1 MATPVLQFKRG
12 AFSNLPAL
20 KAGEPGFTTD
30 KYDFYI
36 GLDNTLGNNK
46 FFGSHRYWTRETTTV
61 GSGVNLVEGTN
72 NGTDFITLA
81 APGNIGAAVTYT
93 FPASPTDGAFLKTN
107 STGSLSWSTQ
117 ITNPNLT
124 NANLTGITTIGATD
138 LDVNA
143 GSIDIS
149 GITTFSNTTDNTLG
163 DENTGAVQ
171 IDGGVGIAKNLTVK
185 QNLHVGGY
193 SEFVGVATFRG
204 GTINLGDA
212 DTDDINVAGEF
223 ISNLIPNVDNSFDIG
238 QGTTPKR
245 WRHANFSG
253 VGTFATGA
261 VADGLQLGIT
271 AANEIDTA
279 SGNLTLD
286 SAGGTVIVDDQL
298 SVTGVSTFTGAID
311 ANGGATIDNI
321 QIGVS
326 DNNEIDTSSGGLTL
340 DSASGQTII
349 DDNLSVTGVSTFT
362 GATTFTG
369 AIDANGGATIDNIQI
384 GISGDNEIDTS
395 TGNLTL
401 DSAGGTVTVD
411 DNLTVVGQTDLNG
424 DVNIGDAVTDSV
436 TVTGRFDSDLIP
448 LDDSQRDLGTTGLRW
463 AEIYG
468 DALTIDNVQIGV
480 SGTGEI
486 DTDAGNLTLDSA
498 GGTVTVDD
506 NLTVTAGNDIVL
518 SDLTN
523 TRVLLAG
530 SSSEITDS
538 ADLTFTGN
546 VLTVVNTIDVTTVEA
561 TNLKAKDGTTSI
573 TISNTTGNVGV
584 ASDLTVSGNL
594 TVLGSQTEVNTE
606 TLLVEDSLIE
616 VGLVNSGGSLVAPSS
631 DANID
636 VGVIFHYFD
645 SAARKAAVYWDDSVS
660 RIVVASV
667 VSESASVLT
676 ASTYADFEIGGLYVN
691 DCAGS
696 SQVISCTGSERF
708 LENITIDAG
717 TF

>member
-30 KYDFYI
+30 KFDFYI
-36 GLDNTLGNNK
+36 GLDNQLANNK
-46 FFGSHRYWTRETTTV
+46 FFGSHRYWTRETASV
-61 GSGVNLVEGTN
+61 GSGVNLVEGTG

-81 APGNIGAAVTYT
+81 SPGSLSGITTYT
-93 FPASPTDGAFLKTN
+93 FPATPTNGAFLKTN
-107 STGSLSWSTQ
+107 GSGTLEWSTT
-117 ITNPNLT
+117 INNPSFVDAT
-124 NANLTGITTIGATD
+124 LTGVTTIGNTN

-143 GSIDIS
+143 AAVDIS
-149 GITTFSNTTDNTLG
+149 GITTFINTTDNTLG
-163 DENTGAVQ
+163 DENTGSVQ
-171 IDGGVGIAKNLTVK
+171 FDGGVGIAKNLTVK
-185 QNLHVGGY
+185 QNFHVGGF

-223 ISNLIPNVDNSFDIG
+223 ISNLIPNVDDSFDIG
-238 QGTTPKR
+238 QGVDPKR
-245 WRHANFSG
+245 WRHANFAG

-261 VADGLQLGIT
+261 VADAIQIGIT
-271 AANEIDTA
+271 GASEIDTS
-279 SGNLTLD
+279 SGDLTLD

-298 SVTGVSTFTGAID
+298 SVTGVSTFTGVID

-321 QIGVS
+321 QIGIT

-340 DSASGQTII
+340 DSASGQTTI

-384 GISGDNEIDTS
+384 GVSGDNEIDTS

-401 DSAGGTVTVD
+401 DS
-411 DNLTVVGQTDLNG
+411 N
-424 DVNIGDAVTDSV
+424 
-436 TVTGRFDSDLIP
+436 
-448 LDDSQRDLGTTGLRW
+448 
-463 AEIYG
+463 
-468 DALTIDNVQIGV
+468 
-480 SGTGEI
+480 
-486 DTDAGNLTLDSA
+486 

-506 NLTVTAGNDIVL
+506 NLTVTAGNDLVV

-530 SSSEITDS
+530 ASSEITDS

-546 VLTVVNTIDVTTVEA
+546 VLTVNNTIDVTNIEV
-561 TNLKAKDGTTSI
+561 TNVKAKDGTTSI
-573 TISNTTGNVGV
+573 TITDGNGNVGI
-584 ASDLTVSGNL
+584 ASDLTVSGKL

-616 VGLVNSGGSLVAPSS
+616 IGLINSGGSLIPPTS

-645 SAARKAAVYWDDSVS
+645 TAARKAALYWDDSVS
-660 RIVVASV
+660 RVSIASS
-667 VSESASVLT
+667 VSESSSVLT
-676 ASTYADFEIGGLYVN
+676 ANAYAALEIGSLWVN
-691 DCAGS
+691 DCAGQ

-717 TF
+717 SF

>member
-30 KYDFYI
+30 KFDFYI
-36 GLDNTLGNNK
+36 GLDNQLANNK
-46 FFGSHRYWTRETTTV
+46 FFGSHRYWTRETTSV
-61 GSGVNLVEGTN
+61 GSGVNLVEGSG

-81 APGNIGAAVTYT
+81 SPGSLSGITTYT
-93 FPASPTDGAFLKTN
+93 FPATPTNGAFLKTN
-107 STGSLSWSTQ
+107 GSGTLEWSTT
-117 ITNPNLT
+117 INSASFID
-124 NANLTGITTIGATD
+124 ANLTGITTIGATN
-138 LDVNA
+138 LDVNSPA
-143 GSIDIS
+143 VDIS
-149 GITTFSNTTDNTLG
+149 GITTFSNTTDNTLA
-163 DENTGAVQ
+163 DENTGSVQ
-171 IDGGVGIAKNLTVK
+171 FDGGVGIAKNLTVK
-185 QNLHVGGY
+185 QNLHVGGF

-212 DTDDINVAGEF
+212 NTDDINVAGEF

-238 QGTTPKR
+238 QGVDPKR

-261 VADGLQLGIT
+261 VADAIQIGIT
-271 AANEIDTA
+271 GASEIDTS

-286 SAGGTVIVDDQL
+286 SASGTVIVDDQL
-298 SVTGVSTFTGAID
+298 SVTGVSTFTGVID

-321 QIGVS
+321 QIGIT

-340 DSASGQTII
+340 DSASGQTTI

-384 GISGDNEIDTS
+384 GVSGDNEIDTS

-401 DSAGGTVTVD
+401 DS
-411 DNLTVVGQTDLNG
+411 N
-424 DVNIGDAVTDSV
+424 
-436 TVTGRFDSDLIP
+436 
-448 LDDSQRDLGTTGLRW
+448 
-463 AEIYG
+463 
-468 DALTIDNVQIGV
+468 
-480 SGTGEI
+480 
-486 DTDAGNLTLDSA
+486 

-506 NLTVTAGNDIVL
+506 NLTVTAGNDLVV

-530 SSSEITDS
+530 ASSEITDS

-546 VLTVVNTIDVTTVEA
+546 VLTVVNTIDVTSVEV
-561 TNLKAKDGTTSI
+561 TNVKAKDGTTSI
-573 TISNTTGNVGV
+573 TISDGNGNVGI
-584 ASDLTVSGNL
+584 ASDLTVSGKL

-616 VGLVNSGGSLVAPSS
+616 IGLINSGGSLIPPTS

-645 SAARKAAVYWDDSVS
+645 TAARKAALYWDDSVS
-660 RIVVASV
+660 RVSIASS
-667 VSESASVLT
+667 VSESSSVLT
-676 ASTYADFEIGGLYVN
+676 ANAYAALEIGSLWVN
-691 DCAGS
+691 DCAGQ

-717 TF
+717 SF

>member
-36 GLDNTLGNNK
+36 GLDNTSGNNK
-46 FFGSHRYWTRETTTV
+46 FFGSHRYWTREQNTV
-61 GSGVNLVEGTN
+61 GSGVNLVEGLN
-72 NGTDFITLA
+72 NGTDFITLR
-81 APGNIGAAVTYT
+81 APASVGAAVTFVFPGSQGAVDT
-93 FPASPTDGAFLKTN
+93 FLRNDGSGN
-107 STGSLSWSTQ
+107 LSWSSTL
-117 ITNPNLT
+117 TNVNLS

-163 DENTGAVQ
+163 NENTGAVQ
-171 IDGGVGIAKNLTVK
+171 LDGGMGIAKNLTVK
-185 QNLHVGGY
+185 QNLHVGGF

-204 GTINLGDA
+204 GTINLGDS
-212 DTDDINVAGEF
+212 DTDDVVIGGEF
-223 ISNLIPNVDNSFDIG
+223 ASHLIP
-238 QGTTPKR
+238 TTNNLYDLGAGGKA
-245 WRHANFSG
+245 WRNANFAG

-261 VADGLQLGIT
+261 VIDAVQIGQSGN
-271 AANEIDTA
+271 AEIDTSA
-279 SGNLTLD
+279 GNLTLD
-286 SAGGTVIVDDQL
+286 SAGGTV
-298 SVTGVSTFTGAID
+298 SV
-311 ANGGATIDNI
+311 
-321 QIGVS
+321 
-326 DNNEIDTSSGGLTL
+326 
-340 DSASGQTII
+340 
-349 DDNLSVTGVSTFT
+349 DDNLS
-362 GATTFTG
+362 
-369 AIDANGGATIDNIQI
+369 
-384 GISGDNEIDTS
+384 
-395 TGNLTL
+395 
-401 DSAGGTVTVD
+401 
-411 DNLTVVGQTDLNG
+411 VVGQTDLNG

-448 LDDSQRDLGTTGLRW
+448 IDDGLRDLGTTGLRW

-506 NLTVTAGNDIVL
+506 NLTVTTGNDIVL
-518 SDLTN
+518 TDLTAN
-523 TRVLLAG
+523 RVLLAG
-530 SSSEITDS
+530 ASSEITDS
-538 ADLTFTGN
+538 GDLTFSGN
-546 VLTVVNTIDVTTVEA
+546 VLTVANTIDVTTVEA
-561 TNLKAKDGTTSI
+561 TNLKAKDGTTAI
-573 TISNTTGNVGV
+573 TISNTSGNVGC
-584 ASDLTVSGNL
+584 AADLTVSGNF
-594 TVLGSQTEVNTE
+594 TVLGSTTEVNTE

-636 VGVIFHYFD
+636 VGVVFHYFD
-645 SAARKAAVYWDDSVS
+645 SAARKAAIYWDDSVS
-660 RIVVASV
+660 RIVVASQ
-667 VSESASVLT
+667 VSETSSVLT
-676 ASTYADFEIGGLYVN
+676 ASTYADFEVGGLYVN

>member
-36 GLDNTLGNNK
+36 GLDNQLANNK
-46 FFGSHRYWTRETTTV
+46 FFGSHRYWTKEGTST
-61 GSGVNLVEGTN
+61 GSGVNLVEGSG
-72 NGTDFITLA
+72 NGTEYITLA
-81 APGNIGAAVTYT
+81 APGNIAGAAVTFT
-93 FPASPTDGAFLKTN
+93 FPGTQGAVDSFLRNDG
-107 STGSLSWSTQ
+107 TGTLSWTTTV
-117 ITNPNLT
+117 TNPSLV
-124 NANLTGITTIGATD
+124 NATLTGITTIGDTN
-138 LDVNA
+138 LDINSSAV
-143 GSIDIS
+143 DIS

-223 ISNLIPNVDNSFDIG
+223 ISNLIPNLDDSFDIG

-279 SGNLTLD
+279 SGDLTLD
-286 SAGGTVIVDDQL
+286 SAGGTVIIDDQL
-298 SVTGVSTFTGAID
+298 TVSGVSTFTGAID

-321 QIGVS
+321 QIGIT
-326 DNNEIDTSSGGLTL
+326 DNNEIDTSSGNLTI
-340 DSASGQTII
+340 DSAGGFTII
-349 DDNLSVTGVSTFT
+349 DDNLSISGI
-362 GATTFTG
+362 TTFTG

-384 GISGDNEIDTS
+384 GVTGDNEIDTV
-395 TGNLTL
+395 TGGLTL
-401 DSAGGTVTVD
+401 DS
-411 DNLTVVGQTDLNG
+411 N
-424 DVNIGDAVTDSV
+424 S
-436 TVTGRFDSDLIP
+436 
-448 LDDSQRDLGTTGLRW
+448 
-463 AEIYG
+463 
-468 DALTIDNVQIGV
+468 
-480 SGTGEI
+480 
-486 DTDAGNLTLDSA
+486 
-498 GGTVTVDD
+498 GTVTVDD
-506 NLTVTAGNDIVL
+506 NLTVTSGNDIVL
-518 SDLTN
+518 TDLTN

-530 SSSEITDS
+530 ASSEITDS
-538 ADLTFTGN
+538 ADLTFASN
-546 VLTVVNTIDVTTVEA
+546 ILTVVNTIDVTTLEA
-561 TNLKAKDGTTSI
+561 SNLKAKDGTTSI
-573 TISNTTGNVGV
+573 TISNSTGNVGI
-584 ASDLTVSGNL
+584 ASDLTVTGNL
-594 TVLGSQTEVNTE
+594 TVLGSRTEVNTE

-616 VGLVNSGGSLVAPSS
+616 VGLINSGGSLVPPTS

-636 VGVIFHYFD
+636 VGMIFHYFSG
-645 SAARKAAVYWDDSVS
+645 SAKKAGIYWDDSVS
-660 RIVVASV
+660 RVVAS
-667 VSESASVLT
+667 SELSETTSVIT
-676 ASTYADFEIGGLYVN
+676 SSTYAGFEIGSLWVN
-691 DCAGS
+691 DCAGQ
-696 SQVISCTGSERF
+696 SQVISCTGAERF
-708 LENITIDAG
+708 LENITIDGG

>member
-30 KYDFYI
+30 KFDFYI
-36 GLDNTLGNNK
+36 GLDNQLANNK
-46 FFGSHRYWTRETTTV
+46 FFGSHRYWTRETASV
-61 GSGVNLVEGTN
+61 GSGVNLVEGTG

-81 APGNIGAAVTYT
+81 SPGSLSGITTYT
-93 FPASPTDGAFLKTN
+93 FPATPTNGAFLKTN
-107 STGSLSWSTQ
+107 GSGTLEWSTT
-117 ITNPNLT
+117 INNPSFVDAT
-124 NANLTGITTIGATD
+124 LTGITTIGATN
-138 LDVNA
+138 LDVNSPA
-143 GSIDIS
+143 VDIS

-171 IDGGVGIAKNLTVK
+171 LDGGMGIAKNLTVK

-212 DTDDINVAGEF
+212 NTDDINVAGEF

-238 QGTTPKR
+238 QGVDPKR
-245 WRHANFSG
+245 WRHANFAG

-261 VADGLQLGIT
+261 VAD
-271 AANEIDTA
+271 A
-279 SGNLTLD
+279 
-286 SAGGTVIVDDQL
+286 
-298 SVTGVSTFTGAID
+298 
-311 ANGGATIDNI
+311 I
-321 QIGVS
+321 QIGITGAS
-326 DNNEIDTSSGGLTL
+326 EIDTSSGGLTL
-340 DSASGQTII
+340 DSASGQTTI

-384 GISGDNEIDTS
+384 GVSGDNEIDTS

-401 DSAGGTVTVD
+401 DS
-411 DNLTVVGQTDLNG
+411 N
-424 DVNIGDAVTDSV
+424 
-436 TVTGRFDSDLIP
+436 
-448 LDDSQRDLGTTGLRW
+448 
-463 AEIYG
+463 
-468 DALTIDNVQIGV
+468 
-480 SGTGEI
+480 
-486 DTDAGNLTLDSA
+486 

-506 NLTVTAGNDIVL
+506 NLTVTAGNDLVV

-530 SSSEITDS
+530 ASSEITDS

-546 VLTVVNTIDVTTVEA
+546 VLTVVNTIDVTTLEA

-573 TISNTTGNVGV
+573 TITNGNGNVGI
-584 ASDLTVSGNL
+584 ASDLTVSGKL

-616 VGLVNSGGSLVAPSS
+616 VGLINSGGSLIPPTS

-645 SAARKAAVYWDDSVS
+645 TAARKAAVYWDDSVS
-660 RIVVASV
+660 RVSVASS
-667 VSESASVLT
+667 VSESSSVLT
-676 ASTYADFEIGGLYVN
+676 ANAYAALEIGSLWVN
-691 DCAGS
+691 DCAGQ

-717 TF
+717 SF

>member
-30 KYDFYI
+30 KFDFYI
-36 GLDNTLGNNK
+36 GLDNQLANNK
-46 FFGSHRYWTRETTTV
+46 FFGSHRYWTRETTSV
-61 GSGVNLVEGTN
+61 GSGVNLVEGSG

-81 APGNIGAAVTYT
+81 SPGSLSGITTYT
-93 FPASPTDGAFLKTN
+93 FPATPTNGAFLKTN
-107 STGSLSWSTQ
+107 GSGTLEWSTT
-117 ITNPNLT
+117 INSASFID
-124 NANLTGITTIGATD
+124 ANLTGITTIGDTN

-143 GSIDIS
+143 SAVDIS

-163 DENTGAVQ
+163 DENTGSVQ
-171 IDGGVGIAKNLTVK
+171 FDGGVGIAKNLTVK

-193 SEFVGVATFRG
+193 SEFVGVVTFRG
-204 GTINLGDA
+204 GTINIGDA

-223 ISNLIPNVDNSFDIG
+223 ISNLIPNVDDSFDIG
-238 QGTTPKR
+238 QGVDPKR
-245 WRHANFSG
+245 WRHANFAG

-261 VADGLQLGIT
+261 VADAIQIGIT
-271 AANEIDTA
+271 GASEIDTS
-279 SGNLTLD
+279 SGDLTLD
-286 SAGGTVIVDDQL
+286 SAGGTVIIDDQL
-298 SVTGVSTFTGAID
+298 SVTGVSTFTGVID

-321 QIGVS
+321 QIGIT

-340 DSASGQTII
+340 DSASGQTTI

-384 GISGDNEIDTS
+384 GVSGDNEIDTS

-401 DSAGGTVTVD
+401 DS
-411 DNLTVVGQTDLNG
+411 N
-424 DVNIGDAVTDSV
+424 
-436 TVTGRFDSDLIP
+436 
-448 LDDSQRDLGTTGLRW
+448 
-463 AEIYG
+463 
-468 DALTIDNVQIGV
+468 
-480 SGTGEI
+480 
-486 DTDAGNLTLDSA
+486 

-506 NLTVTAGNDIVL
+506 NLTVTAGNDLVV

-530 SSSEITDS
+530 ASSEITDS

-546 VLTVVNTIDVTTVEA
+546 VLTVNNTIDVTNIEV
-561 TNLKAKDGTTSI
+561 TNVKAKDGTTSI
-573 TISNTTGNVGV
+573 TITDGNGNVGI
-584 ASDLTVSGNL
+584 ASDLTVSGKL

-616 VGLVNSGGSLVAPSS
+616 IGLINSGGSLIPPTS

-645 SAARKAAVYWDDSVS
+645 TAARKAALYWDDSVS
-660 RIVVASV
+660 RVSIASS
-667 VSESASVLT
+667 VSESSSVLT
-676 ASTYADFEIGGLYVN
+676 ANAYAALEIGSLWVN
-691 DCAGS
+691 DCAGQ

-717 TF
+717 SF

>member
-30 KYDFYI
+30 KFDFYI
-36 GLDNTLGNNK
+36 GLDNQLANNK
-46 FFGSHRYWTRETTTV
+46 FFGSHRYWTRETASV
-61 GSGVNLVEGTN
+61 GSGVNLVEGSG

-81 APGNIGAAVTYT
+81 SPGSLSGITTYT
-93 FPASPTDGAFLKTN
+93 FPATPTNGAFLKTN
-107 STGSLSWSTQ
+107 GSGTLEWSTT
-117 ITNPNLT
+117 INNPSFVDAT
-124 NANLTGITTIGATD
+124 LTGVTTIGNTN

-143 GSIDIS
+143 AAVDIS

-163 DENTGAVQ
+163 NEDTGAVQ
-171 IDGGVGIAKNLTVK
+171 LDGGMGIAKNLTVK

-193 SEFVGVATFRG
+193 SEFVGVVTFRG
-204 GTINLGDA
+204 GTINIGDS
-212 DTDDINVAGEF
+212 DTDDVVIGGEF
-223 ISNLIPNVDNSFDIG
+223 ASDLVPTTNNAFDLG
-238 QGTTPKR
+238 AASKA
-245 WRHANFSG
+245 WRHANFAG

-261 VADGLQLGIT
+261 VIDAVQIGQSGN
-271 AANEIDTA
+271 AEIDTSA
-279 SGNLTLD
+279 GDLTLD

-298 SVTGVSTFTGAID
+298 SVTGVSTFTGVID

-321 QIGVS
+321 QIGITG
-326 DNNEIDTSSGGLTL
+326 NNEIDTSSGGLTL
-340 DSASGQTII
+340 DSASGQTTI

-384 GISGDNEIDTS
+384 GVSGDNEIDTT

-401 DSAGGTVTVD
+401 DS
-411 DNLTVVGQTDLNG
+411 N
-424 DVNIGDAVTDSV
+424 
-436 TVTGRFDSDLIP
+436 
-448 LDDSQRDLGTTGLRW
+448 
-463 AEIYG
+463 
-468 DALTIDNVQIGV
+468 
-480 SGTGEI
+480 
-486 DTDAGNLTLDSA
+486 

-506 NLTVTAGNDIVL
+506 NLTVTAGNDLVV

-530 SSSEITDS
+530 ASSEITDS

-546 VLTVVNTIDVTTVEA
+546 VLTVVNTIDVTTLEA
-561 TNLKAKDGTTSI
+561 TNVKAKDGTASI
-573 TISNTTGNVGV
+573 TITNATGDVGISSN
-584 ASDLTVSGNL
+584 LTVSGNL

-616 VGLVNSGGSLVAPSS
+616 VGLINSGGSLVAPSS

-660 RIVVASV
+660 RVVVASQ
-667 VSESASVLT
+667 VSESSSVLT
-676 ASTYADFEIGGLYVN
+676 ASTYADFEIGGLFVN

>member
-30 KYDFYI
+30 KFDFYI
-36 GLDNTLGNNK
+36 GLDNQLANNK
-46 FFGSHRYWTRETTTV
+46 FFGSHRYWTRETTSV
-61 GSGVNLVEGTN
+61 GSGVNLVEGSG

-81 APGNIGAAVTYT
+81 SPGSLSGITTYT
-93 FPASPTDGAFLKTN
+93 FPATPTNGAFLKTN
-107 STGSLSWSTQ
+107 GSGTLEWSTT
-117 ITNPNLT
+117 INSASFID
-124 NANLTGITTIGATD
+124 ANLTGITTIGATN
-138 LDVNA
+138 LDVNSPA
-143 GSIDIS
+143 VDIS
-149 GITTFSNTTDNTLG
+149 GITTFSNTTDNTLA
-163 DENTGAVQ
+163 DENTGSVQ
-171 IDGGVGIAKNLTVK
+171 FDGGVGIAKNLTVK
-185 QNLHVGGY
+185 QNLHVGGF

-212 DTDDINVAGEF
+212 NTDDINVAGEF

-238 QGTTPKR
+238 QGVDPKR

-261 VADGLQLGIT
+261 VADGIQIGIT
-271 AANEIDTA
+271 GASEIDTS

-286 SAGGTVIVDDQL
+286 SASGTVIVDDQL
-298 SVTGVSTFTGAID
+298 SVTGVSTFTGVID

-321 QIGVS
+321 QIGIT

-340 DSASGQTII
+340 DSASGQTTI

-384 GISGDNEIDTS
+384 GVSGDNEIDTS

-401 DSAGGTVTVD
+401 DS
-411 DNLTVVGQTDLNG
+411 N
-424 DVNIGDAVTDSV
+424 
-436 TVTGRFDSDLIP
+436 
-448 LDDSQRDLGTTGLRW
+448 
-463 AEIYG
+463 
-468 DALTIDNVQIGV
+468 
-480 SGTGEI
+480 
-486 DTDAGNLTLDSA
+486 

-506 NLTVTAGNDIVL
+506 NLTVTAGNDLVV

-530 SSSEITDS
+530 ASSEITDS

-546 VLTVVNTIDVTTVEA
+546 VLTVVNTIDVTSVEV
-561 TNLKAKDGTTSI
+561 TNVKAKDGTTSI
-573 TISNTTGNVGV
+573 TITDVNGNVGI
-584 ASDLTVSGNL
+584 ASDLTVSGKL

-616 VGLVNSGGSLVAPSS
+616 IGLINSGGSLIPPTS

-645 SAARKAAVYWDDSVS
+645 TAARKAALYWDDSVS
-660 RIVVASV
+660 RVSIASS
-667 VSESASVLT
+667 VSESSSVLT
-676 ASTYADFEIGGLYVN
+676 ANAYAALEIGSLWVN
-691 DCAGS
+691 DCAGQ

-717 TF
+717 SF